1 MTDELTKI
9 TLSVYISKPYVRQ
22 DGKMVIKFIVCGEEF
37 ECEIESY
44 KGEDGQYI
52 LKNVDDDKGH

>member
-1 MTDELTKI
+1 MTPELTKI
-9 TLSVYISKPYVRQ
+9 TLSVYISKPYVRE

-37 ECEIESY
+37 EREIESY

-52 LKNVDDDKGH
+52 LKNVE